1 MRIRGDSGFTL
12 LEMVIAMSIIAIV
25 LAFSLMLM
33 GDGMRKAVK
42 ANTIVTAAALAQY
55 EIDRVKN
62 IAFPPTTDDRQD
74 EFNDTDQDPY
84 PYDSD
89 YRVEVLNDSYDA
101 GGSGP
106 ISDTSYDAT
115 MIREITVNVYKTG
128 SSDPLVTLTTYVA
141 RNGEI

>member
-1 MRIRGDSGFTL
+1 
-12 LEMVIAMSIIAIV
+12 
-25 LAFSLMLM
+25 
-33 GDGMRKAVK
+33 
-42 ANTIVTAAALAQY
+42 
-55 EIDRVKN
+55 
-62 IAFPPTTDDRQD
+62 DDRQD